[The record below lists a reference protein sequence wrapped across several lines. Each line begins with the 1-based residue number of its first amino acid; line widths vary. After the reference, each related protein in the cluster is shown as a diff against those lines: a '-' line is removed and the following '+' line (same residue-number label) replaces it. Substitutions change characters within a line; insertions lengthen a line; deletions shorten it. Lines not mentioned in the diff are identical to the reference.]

1 MLAVFRAL
9 GLPAGLRWLRKC
21 QLVVLQLHSVRL
33 GKLFSLLLS
42 KGIN

>member
-9 GLPAGLRWLRKC
+9 GLPARLRWLRKR

-33 GKLFSLLLS
+33 RKLFSLLLC
-42 KGIN
+42 